1 MNLAADFGTFSGIL
15 EIFMAPHFF
24 LVHDYIRE
32 VERDKFNRVFLLT
45 YLHTYLLTYLPT
57 RGPRWRSW
65 LRQCATSQK
74 VAGSIPDGVIGIFH

>member
-32 VERDKFNRVFLLT
+32 WSVTSLT
-45 YLHTYLLTYLPT
+45 GYSYLLTYIHIYLPT
-57 RGPRWRSW
+57 CPLGDRGG
-65 LRQCATSQK
+65 A
-74 VAGSIPDGVIGIFH
+74 VG